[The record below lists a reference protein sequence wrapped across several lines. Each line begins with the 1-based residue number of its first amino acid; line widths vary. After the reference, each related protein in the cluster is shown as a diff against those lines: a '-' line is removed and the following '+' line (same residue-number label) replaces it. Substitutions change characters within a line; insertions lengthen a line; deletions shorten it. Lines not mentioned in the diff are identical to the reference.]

1 MSKVLN
7 DAQRKLVE
15 DNHNLIYS
23 FLNSRHLSL
32 DSVEDWYGT
41 AAIGLCKAALTFDES
56 RGAKFATLAYICMDN
71 EVRQVLR
78 KNRKNVTVVASLDDD
93 IATAEGGCFLA
104 DVIPDSR
111 DFYYPIYLN
120 DAIEI
125 ASRSLNDR
133 DKQIIDLIINHGL
146 THSAI
151 AIKFGVA
158 QPTVSRVYG
167 KFLKKIREYFID

>member
-56 RGAKFATLAYICMDN
+56 RGAKFTTLAYICMDN
-71 EVRQVLR
+71 EVRCIMR
-78 KNRKNVTVVASLDDD
+78 TNRKLAQSTVSLDDP
-93 IATAEGGCFLA
+93 IEGADGCTLA
-104 DVIPDSR
+104 DVINDTQH
-111 DFYYPIYLN
+111 DFMESIYLN
-120 DAIEI
+120 DAIAI
-125 ASRSLNDR
+125 AYKKLNDR
-133 DKQIIDLIINHGL
+133 DKAMIDMVVNKGM
-146 THSAI
+146 TNVAV
-151 AIKFGVA
+151 AAKFGVA
-158 QPTVSRVYG
+158 QPTVSRVYT
-167 KFLKKIREYFID
+167 KFIKMIREYFND

>member
-56 RGAKFATLAYICMDN
+56 RGAKFTTLAYICMDN
-71 EVRQVLR
+71 EVRGIMR
-78 KNRKNVTVVASLDDD
+78 TNRKLAQATVSLDDP
-93 IATAEGGCFLA
+93 IEGADGCTLA
-104 DVIPDSR
+104 DVITDNGR
-111 DFYYPIYLN
+111 DFMESVYLN
-120 DAIEI
+120 DAIAI
-125 ASRSLNDR
+125 AYKKLNER
-133 DKQIIDLIINHGL
+133 DKAMIDMVVNQGM
-146 THSAI
+146 TNI
-151 AIKFGVA
+151 AVAAKFGVA
-158 QPTVSRVYG
+158 QPTVSRVYT
-167 KFLKKIREYFID
+167 KFIKMIREYFID